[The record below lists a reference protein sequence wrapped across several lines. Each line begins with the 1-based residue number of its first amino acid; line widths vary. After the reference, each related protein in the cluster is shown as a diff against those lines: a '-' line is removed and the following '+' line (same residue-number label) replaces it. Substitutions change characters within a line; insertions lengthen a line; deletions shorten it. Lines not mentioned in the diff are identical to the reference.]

1 MNATN
6 KIDWNL
12 LGFCAIIIAVSFGI
26 VGALLAFAEK
36 ADAAEVDN
44 GITARDIQR
53 FNACTN
59 RAVYSGFEK
68 EADVIREAINCSAY
82 GKAVS
87 HIESANGTSKWA
99 KTRNNHY
106 GIMVWDKDGKR
117 HIRTFKT
124 TGEADAKWAALW
136 FDGYRKVASNHR
148 KFASIWTAESHAIKG
163 YSAFLSKWVPTYKKL
178 YSQFK

>member
-1 MNATN
+1 MNTN
-6 KIDWNL
+6 KIDWKL
-12 LGFCAIIIAVSFGI
+12 IGFCAIAISVSCGI
-26 VGALLAFAEK
+26 VGTLLAFAEK
-36 ADAAEVDN
+36 ADAAEMEA
-44 GITARDIQR
+44 TARDVQR

-59 RAVYSGFEK
+59 RAIYSGFEK
-68 EADVIREAINCSAY
+68 ESEVIREAINCAAY

-87 HIESANGTSKWA
+87 HIESAKGTSKWA

-106 GIMVWDKDGKR
+106 GIMVWDKNGKR
-117 HIRTFKT
+117 HFRTFKT

-136 FDGYRKVASNHR
+136 FDGYRKVSTNHR
-148 KFASIWTAESHAIKG
+148 KFAIIWTAEPHIVKS